1 MYYTCADLGFS
12 YRNNSYRNNSII
24 IVHPKDFLYSFVWP
38 VVMCV
43 TDNSSCCSRSS
54 RSLDWFYP
62 SGRQVPDIYTRYYYN
77 NYSQVH
83 ECLFQIDDYYDH
95 YTRPTLNLVVGELFT
110 ETINNCSGLYRCLI
124 PDRHGELQQLFLGI
138 YNDNTICKHQF

>member
-12 YRNNSYRNNSII
+12 YRNKSYRNNSII
-24 IVHPKDFLYSFVWP
+24 VVHPKDFLYSFLP

-43 TDNSSCCSRSS
+43 SDNSSCCSRNS

-62 SGRQVPDIYTRYYYN
+62 SGRQVPDLNIYSRF
-77 NYSQVH
+77 H
-83 ECLFQIDDYYDH
+83 ECLLQFEDYYRD
-95 YTRPTLNLVVGELFT
+95 TPTLNLVVDESFT

-138 YNDNTICKHQF
+138 YNDNTICKYEF

>member
-12 YRNNSYRNNSII
+12 YRNKSYRNNSII
-24 IVHPKDFLYSFVWP
+24 VVHPKDFLFYSLP
-38 VVMCV
+38 LVVMCV
-43 TDNSSCCSRSS
+43 SDNSSCCSRNS

-62 SGRQVPDIYTRYYYN
+62 SGRQVPDINITYYN

-83 ECLFQIDDYYDH
+83 ECLFQIDDHYDH
-95 YTRPTLNLVVGELFT
+95 YTPTLNLVVGELFT
-110 ETINNCSGLYRCLI
+110 ETINSCSGLYRCLI

-138 YNDNTICKHQF
+138 YNDNTICKHQLL